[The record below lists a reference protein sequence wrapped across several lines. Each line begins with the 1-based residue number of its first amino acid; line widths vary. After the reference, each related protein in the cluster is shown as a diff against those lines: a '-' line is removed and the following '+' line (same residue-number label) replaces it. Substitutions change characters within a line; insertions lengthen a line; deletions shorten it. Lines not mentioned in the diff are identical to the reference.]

1 MNINMSKEK
10 INKLID
16 DMLQQRHHFGIDSFC
31 MGDDDLKATCF
42 SFLVSKCILRLSIT
56 MNNNNVYVFSKPGRE
71 IMEDDSKRLAFVEEF
86 LKFYGNSE

>member
-1 MNINMSKEK
+1 MSKGK

-16 DMLQQRHHFGIDSFC
+16 DMLQKEHHFGIDSFC
-31 MGDDDLKATCF
+31 RRDDDLKATCF

-56 MNNNNVYVFSKPGRE
+56 TSNNSVYVFSKPGRE

-86 LKFYGNSE
+86 LKFYDNSE